1 MVITEHELRKIIR
14 YVILEH
20 AAEDEEEE
28 KSSED
33 EEPIGEEGRIKTV
46 YTIAKEIGSFL

>member
-14 YVILEH
+14 FVILEH
-20 AAEDEEEE
+20 AAEEEEE
-28 KSSED
+28 SSED
-33 EEPIGEEGRIKTV
+33 EEPMGDEGRIKTV

>member
-14 YVILEH
+14 FVILEH
-20 AAEDEEEE
+20 AAEEEEE
-28 KSSED
+28 ESSED
-33 EEPIGEEGRIKTV
+33 EEPMGDEGRIKTV